1 MGGGYKLVRL
11 EQLQSSPQWQWWW
24 ETNASQRAPDIRP
37 AVAWGGLDSDN
48 SSEKLTWWQYGWWPG
63 VNLEQVGGGGL
74 VLSTA
79 WSAWPYVPPGLPR
92 LSQTPASAV
101 RVMQPVITLLPPSV
115 FGICICICLADKGE
129 SILSKGLC
137 ACSRNIEWEKWL
149 FALCSKYIHWCMGF
163 PQLFYCF
170 FTAGYPLETIDPCP
184 LVNIYLNTH
193 TQTE

>member
-1 MGGGYKLVRL
+1 MAVVVGDQPLPL
-11 EQLQSSPQWQWWW
+11 
-24 ETNASQRAPDIRP
+24 QRAPDLRP
-37 AVAWGGLDSDN
+37 AVAWWRSGFWQLIREAHLVTMVGDPVLTRNKLVVGVSCCLHGL
-48 SSEKLTWWQYGWWPG
+48 ECL
-63 VNLEQVGGGGL
+63 
-74 VLSTA
+74 
-79 WSAWPYVPPGLPR
+79 PYVPPGLPR

-137 ACSRNIEWEKWL
+137 TCSRNIEWEKWL
-149 FALCSKYIHWCMGF
+149 FALCSKYIHWCNCF
-163 PQLFYCF
+163 PQLFYCL

-184 LVNIYLNTH
+184 LVNIYPNTH